1 MTSDIHEQIIRTL
14 IKYFEANQRWE
25 TKQTHTSGIE
35 ARALL
40 SEIRRLATIRRVEIG
55 EVRKNKPKIKSP
67 KYKQSLLQDKQDD
80 EA

>member
-1 MTSDIHEQIIRTL
+1 MTSDIHEQIIRTF

-40 SEIRRLATIRRVEIG
+40 SGNRRSKKKQT
-55 EVRKNKPKIKSP
+55 KN
-67 KYKQSLLQDKQDD
+67 
-80 EA
+80 